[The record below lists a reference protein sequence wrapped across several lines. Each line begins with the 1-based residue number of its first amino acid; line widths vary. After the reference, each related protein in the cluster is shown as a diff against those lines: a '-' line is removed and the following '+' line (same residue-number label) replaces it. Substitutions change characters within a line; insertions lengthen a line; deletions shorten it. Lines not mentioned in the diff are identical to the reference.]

1 MTALRIPAA
10 RRLRRAVGRGL
21 AGLRRAPYLR
31 RWLVLGALIGVIA
44 GLGAALFLAMLHGAT
59 RLLLGVVGGYAV
71 ATTAGEGGIH
81 AASGF
86 VRPWA
91 IPLVAAGGC
100 FLAALLV
107 ARFAPEAEG
116 HGTDAAID
124 AVHHNPTGLRAR
136 AVVVKMLAAA
146 LTIGAGGSGGREGP
160 TAQTS
165 ATFGSV
171 LARSLNLSPSD
182 ARIAVSAGIA
192 SGIGSIFRAPLGGAI
207 LGTELP
213 YRDDVEVEA
222 LVPSLV
228 ASIVGFAVFGIFYGF
243 SPIFGDQG
251 SYHFAHVADLL
262 LFAALGVAAG
272 LVGRVYILVFHRL
285 SPLIKRMRLPRLVK
299 PVLGG
304 LLAGGIGLA
313 IPGVLGTGYGEVQQ
327 VMIAPTLLGMP
338 LWVVIALPFAKIV
351 ATTLTIG
358 SGGVGG
364 LFGPGMVIGGVTG
377 AAVWRLLQL
386 TPLDV
391 PASSVPFVI
400 VGMMACFGSIAHS
413 PLAVMLMVAEMTG
426 NLSLLAPAMVAVALA
441 VLVVGDTTLYTAQ
454 LRNRAA
460 LPAHRLSFGLPMA
473 AAVPVLSVMSVPR
486 VVLDAAIPAP
496 CAAARMEAAG
506 VPGAPVVAGDGQF
519 VGTVTLLTLR
529 SLSERGPTVSVGALA
544 DPEGMTLSVEATL
557 NEAVDAVATSRAG
570 WVPVLDKNMGV
581 VGVVAVSDLVR
592 GYRLGLRD
600 ATRRLAGRAAGT
612 AFAERQVRAGSPADG
627 ARVRDLELPRPV
639 IVLSVLRGSELI
651 FADADTA
658 LRAHDRVSVLT
669 GGDADPVLDRVFGDG
684 DRGQS

>member
-1 MTALRIPAA
+1 MAVSLAA
-10 RRLRRAVGRGL
+10 SRHLRRVVGRSL
-21 AGLRRAPYLR
+21 AGLRSAPYLR
-31 RWLVLGALIGVIA
+31 RWIVLGALIGVIA
-44 GLGAALFLAMLHGAT
+44 GLGAALFLTLLHAGT
-59 RLLLGVVGGYAV
+59 YLLLGVVGGYDV
-71 ATTAGEGGIH
+71 ATPVGEGGGR

-86 VRPWA
+86 ARPWA

-107 ARFAPEAEG
+107 TRFAPEAEG

-136 AVVVKMLAAA
+136 AVLVKMLAAA

-171 LARSLNLSPSD
+171 LARTLNLPPAD

-207 LGTELP
+207 LGAELP
-213 YRDDVEVEA
+213 YRDDVEVQA

-228 ASIVGFAVFGIFYGF
+228 ASIVGFAVFGSFYGF

-251 SYHFAHVADLL
+251 SYHFARAGDLL
-262 LFAALGVAAG
+262 FFAILGVAAG

-285 SPLIKRMRLPRLVK
+285 TPLIKRLRMPTLAK

-304 LLAGGIGLA
+304 LATGAIGLA

-327 VMIAPTLLGMP
+327 VMDAPTLLGMP
-338 LWVVIALPFAKIV
+338 LWIVIALPFAKIL

-377 AAVWRLLQL
+377 AAVWRLLEL
-386 TPLDV
+386 TGLPV

-441 VLVVGDTTLYTAQ
+441 VLVVGDTTLYTSQ

-460 LPAHRLSFGLPMA
+460 LPAHRLAFGLPMA
-473 AAVPVLSVMSVPR
+473 AAVGVRSVMAPPR
-486 VVLDAAIPAP
+486 VVLDAAMPAP
-496 CAAARMEAAG
+496 AAAAQLAAAG
-506 VPGAPVVAGDGQF
+506 VPGAPVVTAGGQF
-519 VGTVTLLTLR
+519 VGTVSLPALR
-529 SLSERGPTVSVGALA
+529 ALSDRGPTVTVNRLA
-544 DPEGMTLSVEATL
+544 DAEAMTLSLEATL
-557 NEAVDAVATSRAG
+557 DDAVDAVVTSRSG
-570 WVPVLDKNMGV
+570 WAPVLDSAMGV

-600 ATRRLAGRAAGT
+600 ATRRLARSASGT
-612 AFAERQVRAGSPADG
+612 ALVEREVRAGSPADG
-627 ARVRDLELPRPV
+627 ATLRELSLPHPT
-639 IVLSVLRGSELI
+639 IVLSVLRGPELI
-651 FADADTA
+651 FADGDTA
-658 LRAHDRVSVLT
+658 LRAGDRLSVLA
-669 GGDADPVLDRVFGDG
+669 GPDAGPTLDRAFGDG
-684 DRGQS
+684 DPPS